1 LAKYLKENQPDL
13 KGFDRSG
20 VYRMVRFYEIYSS
33 PEFVSTLLTQIQVA
47 DILNSIIVGTLSP
60 QID

>member
-1 LAKYLKENQPDL
+1 
-13 KGFDRSG
+13 
-20 VYRMVRFYEIYSS
+20 MVRFYEIYSS